1 MKKVLII
8 DSSKLFSDF
17 MKEKLSSENVSVE
30 ITNGRR
36 DAYTR
41 LITIL
46 PDLVIMDAPDS
57 FTDLMDFLKS
67 KISDPNAKKIPII
80 LTGPQID
87 KAKMASLGRFGV
99 IKYFPTP
106 IKFNSFIESIGNCLQ
121 ISFSV
126 DTSESILEVHQN
138 NNIIIVEFA
147 KVLNREK
154 ISLLKYKITELIEKN
169 DIHVPKLVLLM
180 TNLELSFVDGINL
193 EYLFE
198 TILSIDAVQEKYI
211 KVLSSDKFVYDFID
225 GHEQFRDIKVVNDL
239 RNILSSLLSISAAP
253 NEIPEL
259 IAEEILNQDKVDE
272 DGIDRRF
279 NFDLDKNDTEGT
291 VFKVAIVDDDNI
303 IRTVL
308 QKSLSSMG
316 AETVLFDN
324 GSNFLDSIEENH
336 FDLAIIDI
344 FMPGVSGFDI
354 LSKLKVTPNA
364 PPIIVY
370 SQATQR
376 EVVIQALSLG
386 ASSYLV
392 KPQKPDVIIAKVIE
406 VLHAKS
412 Q

>member
-180 TNLELSFVDGINL
+180 TDLELSFVDGINL

-211 KVLSSDKFVYDFID
+211 KVLSSDKFVDDFID

>member
-1 MKKVLII
+1 V
-8 DSSKLFSDF
+8 
-17 MKEKLSSENVSVE
+17 
-30 ITNGRR
+30 
-36 DAYTR
+36 
-41 LITIL
+41 
-46 PDLVIMDAPDS
+46 
-57 FTDLMDFLKS
+57 
-67 KISDPNAKKIPII
+67 
-80 LTGPQID
+80 
-87 KAKMASLGRFGV
+87 
-99 IKYFPTP
+99 
-106 IKFNSFIESIGNCLQ
+106 
-121 ISFSV
+121 
-126 DTSESILEVHQN
+126 SILEVHQN

-180 TNLELSFVDGINL
+180 TDLELSFVDGINL

-211 KVLSSDKFVYDFID
+211 KILSSDKFVYDFID

-239 RNILSSLLSISAAP
+239 RNILSSLLSISVAP

>member
-180 TNLELSFVDGINL
+180 TDLELSFVDGINL

-291 VFKVAIVDDDNI
+291 GFKVAIVDDDNI

>member
-126 DTSESILEVHQN
+126 DTSVSILEVHQN

-180 TNLELSFVDGINL
+180 TDLELSFVDGINL

>member
-180 TNLELSFVDGINL
+180 TDLELSFVDGINL

-272 DGIDRRF
+272 DGIDHRF

>member
-180 TNLELSFVDGINL
+180 TDLELSFVDGINL

>member
-17 MKEKLSSENVSVE
+17 MKKKLSSENVSVE

-180 TNLELSFVDGINL
+180 TDLELSFVDGINL

>member
-126 DTSESILEVHQN
+126 NTSESILEVHQN

-180 TNLELSFVDGINL
+180 TDLELSFVDGINL

>member
-180 TNLELSFVDGINL
+180 TDLELSFVDGINL

-253 NEIPEL
+253 NEISEL

>member
-87 KAKMASLGRFGV
+87 KAKMASLGRFEV

-180 TNLELSFVDGINL
+180 TDLELSFVDGINL

>member
-17 MKEKLSSENVSVE
+17 MKEKLSTENVSVE
-30 ITNGRR
+30 VTNGRR

-46 PDLVIMDAPDS
+46 PDLVIMDSPDS

-99 IKYFPTP
+99 IKYFPNP
-106 IKFNSFIESIGNCLQ
+106 IKFNSFIESIGNALQ

-126 DTSESILEVHQN
+126 DTTPSILEVHQN

-154 ISLLKYKITELIEKN
+154 ISLLKYKISELIEKN
-169 DIHVPKLVLLM
+169 EISTPKLVLVM
-180 TNLELSFVDGINL
+180 TDLELSFVDGINL
-193 EYLFE
+193 EFLFD
-198 TILSIDAVQEKYI
+198 ILLSIDSVQEKFI
-211 KVLSSDKFVYDFID
+211 KILSSDKFVYEFID
-225 GHEQFRDIKVVNDL
+225 GHEQYRDIKVVNDL

-259 IAEEILNQDKVDE
+259 IAEELLNQEDIDE
-272 DGIDRRF
+272 KAIDRRF
-279 NFDLDKNDTEGT
+279 TFDLDKNDTEGT
-291 VFKVAIVDDDNI
+291 VFKVAIIDDDNI
-303 IRTVL
+303 VRSVL
-308 QKSLSSMG
+308 QRSLSSMG

-324 GSNFLDSIEENH
+324 GSNFLDAVENDH
-336 FDLAIIDI
+336 FDLAILDI
-344 FMPGVSGFDI
+344 FMPGLSGFDI

-412 Q
+412 

>member
-99 IKYFPTP
+99 IKYFPTS

-126 DTSESILEVHQN
+126 DTSVSILEVHQN

-180 TNLELSFVDGINL
+180 TDLELSFVDGINL

-211 KVLSSDKFVYDFID
+211 KILSSDKFVYDFID

-239 RNILSSLLSISAAP
+239 RNILSSLLSISVAP

>member
-180 TNLELSFVDGINL
+180 TDLELSFVDGINL

-259 IAEEILNQDKVDE
+259 IAEEILNQNKVDE

>member
-138 NNIIIVEFA
+138 NNILIVEFA

-180 TNLELSFVDGINL
+180 TDLELSFVDGINL

>member
-106 IKFNSFIESIGNCLQ
+106 IKFNYFIESIGNCLQ

-180 TNLELSFVDGINL
+180 TDLELSFVDGINL

>member
-126 DTSESILEVHQN
+126 DTSVSILEVHQN

-180 TNLELSFVDGINL
+180 TDLELSFVDGINL

-211 KVLSSDKFVYDFID
+211 KILSSDKFVYDFID

-239 RNILSSLLSISAAP
+239 RNILSSLLSISVAP

>member
-180 TNLELSFVDGINL
+180 TDLELSFVDGINL

-316 AETVLFDN
+316 AETILFDN

>member
-17 MKEKLSSENVSVE
+17 MEEKLSSENVSVE

-180 TNLELSFVDGINL
+180 TDLELSFVDGINL

>member
-180 TNLELSFVDGINL
+180 TDLELLFVDGINL

>member
-180 TNLELSFVDGINL
+180 TDLELSFVDGINL

-211 KVLSSDKFVYDFID
+211 KILSSDKFVYDFID

-344 FMPGVSGFDI
+344 FIPGVSGFDI

>member
-126 DTSESILEVHQN
+126 DTSVSILEVHQN

-180 TNLELSFVDGINL
+180 TDLELSFVDGINL

-211 KVLSSDKFVYDFID
+211 KILSSDKFVYDFID

>member
-180 TNLELSFVDGINL
+180 TDLELSFVDGINL

-303 IRTVL
+303 IKTVL

>member
-180 TNLELSFVDGINL
+180 TDLELSFVDGINL

-211 KVLSSDKFVYDFID
+211 KILSSDKFVYDFID